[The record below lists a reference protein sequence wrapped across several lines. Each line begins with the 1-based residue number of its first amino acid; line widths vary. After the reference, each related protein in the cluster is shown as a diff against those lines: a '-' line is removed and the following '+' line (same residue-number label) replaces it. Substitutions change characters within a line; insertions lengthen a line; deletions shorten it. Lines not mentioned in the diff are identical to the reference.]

1 MAKYKRMCILFSE
14 RKALAD
20 SCEKWAKENGIQCS
34 AINVIA
40 FLDKERLLNPD
51 LVAAFV
57 KNDIIQVRYYPD
69 GSIEVKAI
77 KKNRGQPQNSIKEVK

>member
-1 MAKYKRMCILFSE
+1 MAKYKRICILFSE

-34 AINVIA
+34 AINLIA
-40 FLDKERLLNPD
+40 FLDSERLLNPD

-57 KNDIIQVRYYPD
+57 RNDIIQVRYYPD
-69 GSIEVKAI
+69 GLIEVKAI
-77 KKNRGQPQNSIKEVK
+77 KNNRGHPQK

>member
-1 MAKYKRMCILFSE
+1 MSTQE
-14 RKALAD
+14 RSFVVCSQREALANII
-20 SCEKWAKENGIQCS
+20 EEWAKEKGIECS

-69 GSIEVKAI
+69 GSIEVKTI
-77 KKNRGQPQNSIKEVK
+77 KQNRGRPQK